1 MSNSEG
7 RPPGPSRVL
16 ACLQVSAPVH
26 AATVAEMPTLVG
38 PWLISAAA
46 AKANSLLGRAPLLAS
61 RVTAGY
67 AHQVSAA
74 EAMDVAIYAP
84 LTGMRT
90 GAARGAA
97 AVD

>member
-1 MSNSEG
+1 MFRGHSATRAELST
-7 RPPGPSRVL
+7 L
-16 ACLQVSAPVH
+16 AGS
-26 AATVAEMPTLVG
+26 
-38 PWLISAAA
+38 WLTTKAA
-46 AKANSLLGRAPLLAS
+46 AKAKALLGRAPLLAS

-74 EAMDVAIYAP
+74 EAMDVAIYALP
-84 LTGMRT
+84 TIRT